1 MERYEI
7 WQAKVKFEE
16 SDEVKERP
24 VLIWNNHVFLIAY
37 KMTGTNRGDD
47 QDEYRV
53 QYWKEAGLSK
63 PTSIRIRKVLKLT
76 KDDLLYNSIDEFDL
90 KSLFKYLNKPM
101 VDGQND
107 KLEYRSF
114 PRTLLLR
121 SIY

>member
-37 KMTGTNRGDD
+37 KMTGTNRGDA

-76 KDDLLYNSIDEFDL
+76 KDDLLYKIGEL
-90 KSLFKYLNKPM
+90 
-101 VDGQND
+101 D
-107 KLEYRSF
+107 KRERLVFE
-114 PRTLLLR
+114 LR
-121 SIY
+121 IVP

>member
-1 MERYEI
+1 M
-7 WQAKVKFEE
+7 
-16 SDEVKERP
+16 P
-24 VLIWNNHVFLIAY
+24 NHLAPLHVRL
-37 KMTGTNRGDD
+37 
-47 QDEYRV
+47 
-53 QYWKEAGLSK
+53 EARLVNTRALADLRNCS
-63 PTSIRIRKVLKLT
+63 SE

-121 SIY
+121 SLY